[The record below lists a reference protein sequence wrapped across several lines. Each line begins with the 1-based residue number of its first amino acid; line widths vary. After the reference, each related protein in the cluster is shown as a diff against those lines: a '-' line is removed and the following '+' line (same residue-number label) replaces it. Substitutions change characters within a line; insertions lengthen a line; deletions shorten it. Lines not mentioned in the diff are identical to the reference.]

1 MTNSAAAALAVS
13 IAARRRVT
21 RARRVRTSGVH
32 RLARVMTD
40 FEVRFNVQRA
50 TKASMR
56 NREPIARA
64 FESIVAAHPRANA
77 RALDVLE
84 LGAGAGVHAEAIA
97 RACEGSLRSYAP
109 TDVFD
114 GCFDAARDNC
124 RDRDV
129 VRDPVVLDA
138 CSMRERVAKNSIDAL
153 VVINVIHISS
163 ERALVGMFDGARWA
177 LRDDGFVF
185 CYGPFTRGGKYAS
198 EGDERFDR
206 ELRERDPVNFGL
218 VDVERVDAEAKRV
231 GLTADARS
239 PVEMPANNVAL
250 VYRKT

>member
-1 MTNSAAAALAVS
+1 
-13 IAARRRVT
+13 
-21 RARRVRTSGVH
+21 
-32 RLARVMTD
+32 MTD

-177 LRDDGFVF
+177 LRDEGFVF

-218 VDVERVDAEAKRV
+218 VDVERVDAEATRV

>member
-13 IAARRRVT
+13 ITARRRVT
-21 RARRVRTSGVH
+21 RARSVHASGSH
-32 RLARVMTD
+32 RRARVMTD

-114 GCFDAARDNC
+114 GCFAAARDNC

-129 VRDPVVLDA
+129 VREPVVLDA
-138 CSMRERVAKNSIDAL
+138 CSMRQGVAKNSIDAL

-198 EGDERFDR
+198 EGDERFDK

>member
-1 MTNSAAAALAVS
+1 M
-13 IAARRRVT
+13 RVT
-21 RARRVRTSGVH
+21 FDEFGGGRALGLHH
-32 RLARVMTD
+32 RASASHARAKRPREWFPSRARVMTD

-114 GCFDAARDNC
+114 GCFAAARDNC

-138 CSMRERVAKNSIDAL
+138 CSMRQGVAKNSIDAL

-185 CYGPFTRGGKYAS
+185 CSGRSRGAGNTRARATKGSIRSCG
-198 EGDERFDR
+198 R
-206 ELRERDPVNFGL
+206 EIR
-218 VDVERVDAEAKRV
+218 
-231 GLTADARS
+231 
-239 PVEMPANNVAL
+239 
-250 VYRKT
+250 